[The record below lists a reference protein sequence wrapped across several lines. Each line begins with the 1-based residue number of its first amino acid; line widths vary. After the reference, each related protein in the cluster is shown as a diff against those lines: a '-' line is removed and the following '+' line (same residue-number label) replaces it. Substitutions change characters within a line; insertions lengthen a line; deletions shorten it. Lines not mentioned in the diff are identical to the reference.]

1 MLRFADPQW
10 LLLFLVLA
18 LLAWRVPRL
27 ALFSPLRFACAGL
40 LIFWMADPWLPGSS
54 SGTDLVVL
62 VDRSDSAAEAAAT
75 TGRESEAILERSRGR
90 ADRLFF
96 VDFADSPVLREPGT
110 AFEPATGSSAL
121 RLAVTYALSRR
132 DKSRRTKLL
141 ALTDGFST
149 EDLTGLDSL
158 LRSNNVPLD
167 LRFFPVAGGDDF
179 RVGEIE
185 APLRVAPGQSFLLQA
200 RVTGTKDGDIDYE
213 VRCDDVK
220 VGDGRVAVRGGQG
233 TIRLSGRLENGGAR
247 RYEIRVLPESDSRP
261 GNNAAGHWVEVTAAG
276 SVLLITAYPDD
287 PVSAALKAAGLKVE
301 IITDPAA
308 LHPGYLAGPRAVI
321 LNNVPAHELP
331 PDFIGSLDFFVRE
344 QGGGLLMTGGRKS
357 FGSGGYFESPIDAL
371 LPVSMELR
379 QEHRKLAMAMALVMD
394 RSGSMAAAVS
404 GGATKMDLANEGAG
418 RAVQLLG
425 PADAITVFAV
435 DSEPH
440 VIVPLSLIGQDAA
453 RIAQSVRRIQSAGG
467 GIFVYAGLEAAWKEL
482 QKSEAGQRHIVLFSD
497 AADSEA
503 PGEYQRLISE
513 MTSEGATLS
522 VIALGSK
529 SDSDAALLQD
539 IARLG
544 NGRIFF
550 NADATQLPGLF
561 AQETVSVARSAF
573 LDSMVSVVDAGGW
586 LQIAATSPRWMEAV
600 DGYNLCYLRPEASV
614 SAISGDEYRAPLV
627 AFWQRGAG
635 RTAAVTFPVSGAES
649 ESFRAWA
656 DAAGFLQT
664 LTRWLLPGPPAP
676 GTALQTRFVG
686 GDLIVDFLYDQT
698 LASTFAASP
707 PRLAV
712 ATGSS
717 GIPRNVF
724 WEKIENG
731 RFTSRIP
738 VPPGQWL
745 RGVVDAGTA
754 RVSFGPLSP
763 GTDPEWQQSPLA
775 LRALRDVSRSSGGR
789 EIAELREAWQMETL
803 QNFHTLRNG
812 ILPLLLILL
821 LTEIALTRW
830 RGGHISHKR
839 KNQFPGN

>member
-1 MLRFADPQW
+1 MFQFAEPQW
-10 LLLFLVLA
+10 LLLVLVLA

-27 ALFSPLRFACAGL
+27 ALFSPLRLACAGL
-40 LIFWMADPWLPGSS
+40 LIFWLADPGLPMSS
-54 SGTDLVVL
+54 SGTDLFVL
-62 VDRSDSAAEAAAT
+62 VDRSDSAAEAVAAT
-75 TGRESEAILERSRGR
+75 GPESEAILERTRGS

-96 VDFADSPVLREPGT
+96 VDFAASPVLREPGT
-110 AFEPATGSSAL
+110 AFEPSTGSSAL
-121 RLAVTYALSRR
+121 RLAVTYTLSQR

-149 EDLTGLDSL
+149 EDLSGLDSL
-158 LRSNNVPLD
+158 LRSNAVPLD
-167 LRFFPVAGGDDF
+167 LRFFSVTEGDDF

-200 RVTGTKDGDIDYE
+200 HVFGTKDGDLDYE

-220 VGDGRVAVRGGQG
+220 VGGGKVAVIGGRG
-233 TIRLSGRLENGGAR
+233 TIRLSGRLESGGSR
-247 RYEIRVLPESDSRP
+247 RYEIRILPGSDTRP
-261 GNNAAGHWVEVTAAG
+261 GNNAAGHWVEVTSTG

-287 PVSAALKAAGLKVE
+287 PLPGVLKAAGLAVE
-301 IITDPAA
+301 VITDPSV
-308 LHPGYLAGPRAVI
+308 LHPGYLAGPRAVVF
-321 LNNVPAHELP
+321 NNVPAHELP
-331 PDFIGSLDFFVRE
+331 SEFLGSLDFFVRE
-344 QGGGLLMTGGRKS
+344 QGGGLFMAGGRKS
-357 FGSGGYFESPIDAL
+357 FGSGGFFESPVDAL

-404 GGATKMDLANEGAG
+404 SGATKMDLANEGAG
-418 RAVQLLG
+418 RAIQLLG
-425 PADAITVFAV
+425 PADAVTVFAV

-440 VIVPLSLIGQDAA
+440 VIVPLSLIGQDASK
-453 RIAQSVRRIQSAGG
+453 IAQSVRRIQSAGG

-513 MTSEGATLS
+513 MTAEGATLS

-529 SDSDAALLQD
+529 SDPDAALLED

-573 LDSMVSVVDAGGW
+573 LDSEVPVVDAGGW

-614 SAISGDEYRAPLV
+614 ATISGDEYRAPLV

-635 RTAAVTFPVSGAES
+635 RTAAVTFPLSGANS

-686 GDLIVDFLYDQT
+686 GDLIVDFLYDQP

-707 PRLAV
+707 PRLVV
-712 ATGSS
+712 AAGSS
-717 GIPRNVF
+717 GPPKNVL

-731 RFTSRIP
+731 RFTARIAI
-738 VPPGQWL
+738 PPGEWL
-745 RGVVDAGTA
+745 RGVVDAGSS
-754 RVSFGPLSP
+754 RVSFGPLAP
-763 GTDPEWQQSPLA
+763 GTDPEWQQSPLS

-789 EIAELREAWQMETL
+789 EIAELREAWQLDTR
-803 QNFHTLRNG
+803 QSFQSLRNW
-812 ILPLLLILL
+812 ILPLLLVLFL
-821 LTEIALTRW
+821 AEVARTRW
-830 RGGHISHKR
+830 KGRT
-839 KNQFPGN
+839 